1 MLHYLVMLP
10 HYNESKMLPCP
21 LATPEVAVDYCN
33 AAHPANNVF
42 PSYPPPLYRRTIEA
56 EGNVAVIIKIGC
68 SH

>member
-10 HYNESKMLPCP
+10 HYNESKMSPGY
-21 LATPEVAVDYCN
+21 PEVAVDYCN

-42 PSYPPPLYRRTIEA
+42 PSYPPIVEPSKPQN

-68 SH
+68 NH